1 MKALLDTNIIIH
13 REANKVVSQD
23 IGILYRWLDRGK
35 YTKCVHSV
43 TIEEIKKNPNQ
54 GTVSAFMAKIQSYEI
69 INIPSPLQYEVLQVS
84 ERMDVNDN
92 DRNDTTLLNEVY
104 IGRVDI
110 LITEDKK
117 IHKKAEVLNIADK
130 VYTIDSFLEKVF
142 AHRFLRLL

>member
-54 GTVSAFMAKIQSYEI
+54 ETVSAFMTKLQSYEI
-69 INIPSPLQYEVLQVS
+69 INIPSPMQYEVQQVS
-84 ERMDVNDN
+84 EKMDTNEN

-104 IGRVDI
+104 VGRVDI

-117 IHKKAEVLNIADK
+117 IHKKAEVPA
-130 VYTIDSFLEKVF
+130 VPW
-142 AHRFLRLL
+142 